1 MAKSTKAATQ
11 DEPLPAGFKV
21 QDGVAWGSREEYLL
35 EIKFHNS
42 KRKNATTGPG
52 QFLISKLINDAQND
66 EKVKV
71 ILIHGGKFFSSGND
85 LSLLVGMR
93 DKTKEEQRTQGLD
106 GIKNK
111 MDPYLFALDN
121 SVKPVV
127 AVVRGMCI
135 GIQFTMLTLVD
146 FIYCSPDAVFQVPFM
161 KSFQSPEGT
170 STLNFP
176 L

>member
-1 MAKSTKAATQ
+1 M
-11 DEPLPAGFKV
+11 
-21 QDGVAWGSREEYLL
+21 
-35 EIKFHNS
+35 
-42 KRKNATTGPG
+42 
-52 QFLISKLINDAQND
+52 
-66 EKVKV
+66 
-71 ILIHGGKFFSSGND
+71 IHGGKFFSSGND

-161 KSFQSPEGT
+161 KSF
-170 STLNFP
+170 
-176 L
+176 